1 VRAPKRERELELVRE
16 AERWVRSVTRGG
28 GLVLAVYGWR
38 GERCAAARLAKSCHC
53 MASATPCQAKEE
65 KKNCPKVKAV
75 LLGYEGTDGGQLDGV
90 MVLRES
96 LKN

>member
-1 VRAPKRERELELVRE
+1 
-16 AERWVRSVTRGG
+16 
-28 GLVLAVYGWR
+28 VLAVYGWR

-53 MASATPCQAKEE
+53 MASATPCQAKEDKE
-65 KKNCPKVKAV
+65 NCPKVKAV